1 VSTENINYGVNVL
14 YIAAFALFIYG
25 LSGLTGPKTA
35 VRGNWIAAV
44 GMGIAVIATLIK
56 VRDTASINWI
66 LIAAGLLIGVVL
78 GVPPAK
84 KTKMTA
90 MPQLVA
96 LFNGV
101 GGGTVALIAWSEFIG
116 TKGFSVFRPDQSP
129 TVALVVGSL
138 FAAIIG
144 SVSFWGSLVA
154 FLKLQESIPKKVEKR
169 LVASAKLFQ
178 ASNIVLL
185 IGAVGVAVYLGLN
198 PGMPIWW
205 ILLVLVFA
213 GIMGLFVVFPIGGAD
228 MPVVISLLNAMTGL
242 SAAAAGLALN
252 NTAMIVAGMIVG
264 ASGSILTNLMAV
276 AMNRSIPA
284 IVFGSFGGDGGA
296 AAGPGGEQGTVKAT
310 SAADAAIQMAYAN
323 QVIVVPG
330 YGLAVAQ
337 AQHVVKELVD
347 SLMARGVDV
356 FYAIHPVAGRMPG
369 HMNVLLAEANVP
381 YDELKEMDEANP
393 EMSTADVALVVG
405 ANDTVNPAADDTPGS
420 PIYGMPIIHAGQ
432 AQHVVFL
439 KRSMRP
445 GFAGIDNELLF
456 DDKTVLLFGDAKD
469 TLQKLVAAVAQ
480 A

>member
-1 VSTENINYGVNVL
+1 VNYLINGL
-14 YIAAFALFIYG
+14 YIVAFALFILG

-35 VRGNWIAAV
+35 VRGNWIAAT
-44 GMGIAVIATLIK
+44 GMGLAVLATLIK

-66 LIAAGLLIGVVL
+66 LIVAGLLIGVVL

-101 GGGTVALIAWSEFIG
+101 GGGTVALIAWAEFIE
-116 TKGFSVFRPDQSP
+116 TDGFGRFTPEQSP

-154 FLKLQESIPKKVEKR
+154 FLKLQESIPKNVEKA
-169 LVASAKLFQ
+169 LVRGAKLFQ
-178 ASNIVLL
+178 ASNVVLLLGAIAAAVYIGLHAGVGSPGWLIVL
-185 IGAVGVAVYLGLN
+185 
-198 PGMPIWW
+198 
-205 ILLVLVFA
+205 VLALA

-284 IVFGSFGGDGGA
+284 IVFGSFGAGSAGAAGA
-296 AAGPGGEQGTVKAT
+296 AAGEQGTAKAT

-337 AQHVVKELVD
+337 AQHTVKEMA
-347 SLMARGVDV
+347 SLLEAKGVEV
-356 FYAIHPVAGRMPG
+356 KYAIHPVAGRMPG
-369 HMNVLLAEANVP
+369 HMNVLLAEADVD
-381 YDELKEMDEANP
+381 YDAMKEMDDINGEFGR
-393 EMSTADVALVVG
+393 TDVTIVIG
-405 ANDTVNPAADDTPGS
+405 ANDVTNPAARNDPSS
-420 PIYGMPIIHAGQ
+420 PIHGMPILNVDDSRSVI
-432 AQHVVFL
+432 VL
-439 KRSMRP
+439 KRSMSS
-445 GFAGIDNELLF
+445 GYAGIENPLF
-456 DDKTVLLFGDAKD
+456 FLDHTSMLFGDAKKSVSD
-469 TLQKLVAAVAQ
+469 LTEELKAL
-480 A
+480 